1 MARFFIDRPIF
12 AWVIAIGIMLAGLLA
27 LQSLPISRYPQIS
40 PPSVSISATYPGA
53 SAQTIEDSVT
63 QVIEQQLTGLDG
75 LRYMTATSSSQGTA
89 RVRLTFEVG
98 TNPDIAQVQVQN
110 RLQQAMPMLPQSVQ
124 TQGVS
129 VTKSGDEM
137 LMVLSL
143 VSGDGRLNSS
153 DLGDYL
159 ASTMQTP
166 LSRVAG
172 VGSVTLFGAQ
182 YAMRIWLDPDKLHQ
196 FSLTPA
202 DVISAIQAQNTQV
215 SVGQLGAQPT
225 VAGQQLNATISSQGR
240 LQTTDQFRDILLV
253 TTTAGGT
260 VRLADVATVELGSAN
275 YNFLSRFNGEPAA
288 GLAIYLAAG
297 ANATDTAD
305 AINAEVLRLSA
316 GFPAGV
322 RAEVTNDTTPFVR
335 ASIHEVTKT
344 LIEAVVLVFLVMFL
358 FLQNWRAT
366 LIPTLAVP
374 VVLLGTFALLEA
386 FGYSIN
392 TLTMFALV
400 LAIGLLVDDAIVVV
414 ENVER
419 VIQEEGLSPL
429 EAARKSMDQITGALV
444 GVGLVLAAVFVPM
457 AFFGGTTGV
466 IYRQFSVTI
475 VSAMALSVLVAILF
489 TPALCATLLKPARHA
504 GQTPA
509 GTLSERL
516 FRPFN
521 RLIDRAIDGYGRA
534 VASMLRRRWP
544 WLLVYLA
551 IAAVAGVFLM
561 KLPTSFVPDEDQGI
575 LIIQV
580 TLPSG
585 ASQSRTVDVLDQ
597 VERHFLEQEADNV
610 LSVFSVAG
618 FGFAATGQNAGMG
631 FVRLKPW
638 DQRAGAD
645 RTAQAIQ
652 ARARRALSQVRD
664 AAVFVL
670 APPAVPGLGLSS
682 GFTLELLDENGR
694 GNDAL
699 LAATRALVQRA
710 NADPQLQGVRING
723 PEVEAQYW
731 LDIDHAKAGA
741 LGVSISSLN
750 ATLSTA
756 WGGTYVNDFIDRG
769 RVKRVYAQSI
779 AAARMLPEDLDK
791 WFVRNAN
798 GEMVSFSSFVNGRW
812 STGLP
817 QLSRFNGSSSME
829 VQGSALAGVS
839 SGTAMDRIE
848 TLAGEVAGGFGTAWA
863 GLSYEERQAGAN
875 ASALYVLSILV
886 VFLCLAALYE
896 SWTVPFA
903 VLLAVPIGALGTVL
917 ATAGRGLANDV
928 YFQVG
933 LLTIVGLTAKNA
945 ILIVEFAKDGVDRGE
960 DPVKAT
966 IHAARMRLR
975 PIVMT
980 SLAFGLG
987 VLPLALGSG
996 AGAGSQHAVGTG
1008 VLGGMIA
1015 ATVIGVFFFPLLY
1028 LVVYSAFTRRRRGAG
1043 GAAGDAGATGNAGAT
1058 GAAASG
1064 VAASGAPPP
1073 GPPQSPRAR
1082 S

>member
-12 AWVIAIGIMLAGLLA
+12 AWVIAIGIMLVGVLA

-75 LRYMTATSSSQGTA
+75 LRYMASTSSSQGTA

-124 TQGVS
+124 TQGVT

-143 VSGDGRLNSS
+143 VSGDGRLTSA
-153 DLGDYL
+153 DLGDYM

-196 FSLTPA
+196 YSLTPA

-215 SVGQLGAQPT
+215 SVGQLGAQPA

-240 LQTTDQFRDILLV
+240 LQTAEQFRDILLV

-275 YNFLSRFNGEPAA
+275 YNFLSRFNGLPAA

-305 AINAEVLRLSA
+305 AINAEVARLSA
-316 GFPAGV
+316 AFPAGV
-322 RAEVTNDTTPFVR
+322 RAEITNDTTPFVR

-344 LIEAVVLVFLVMFL
+344 LIEAVILVFLVMFL

-419 VIQEEGLSPL
+419 VIQEEGLSPI

-489 TPALCATLLKPARHA
+489 TPALCATLLKPTRADRPSMS
-504 GQTPA
+504 Q
-509 GTLSERL
+509 RL

-521 RLIDRAIDGYGRA
+521 RLVDKSIDGYGA
-534 VASMLRRRWP
+534 VVAHMLARRWP
-544 WLLVYLA
+544 WLILYLV
-551 IAAVAGVFLM
+551 IAAVAGWFLM
-561 KLPTSFVPDEDQGI
+561 KLPTSFVPDEDQGV
-575 LIIQV
+575 LIVQV
-580 TLPSG
+580 TLPTG
-585 ASQSRTVDVLDQ
+585 AAQTRTVEVLEQ
-597 VERHFLEQEADNV
+597 VERYFLEQEADDV

-638 DQRAGAD
+638 DERSGAT

-652 ARARRALSQVRD
+652 GRAMRALSQVRD
-664 AAVFVL
+664 ASIFVL

-682 GFTLELLDENGR
+682 GFTLELLDETGR
-694 GNDAL
+694 GSDAL

-710 NADPQLQGVRING
+710 NAEPGLQGVRING

-779 AAARMLPEDLDK
+779 AEARMLPEDLGK

-798 GEMVSFSSFVNGRW
+798 GEMVSFASFVNGRW
-812 STGLP
+812 TTGLP
-817 QLSRFNGSSSME
+817 QLSRFNGSSSLE
-829 VQGSALAGVS
+829 VQGSAAAGVS
-839 SGTAMDRIE
+839 SGTAMNRIE
-848 TLAGEVAGGFGTAWA
+848 ALASEVAGGFGTAWA
-863 GLSYEERQAGAN
+863 GLSFEERQAGAN
-875 ASALYVLSILV
+875 AASLYVLSILV

-917 ATAGRGLANDV
+917 ATSARGLANDV
-928 YFQVG
+928 YLQVG

-1028 LVVYSAFTRRRRGAG
+1028 LLVYSAFTKRRQVAT
-1043 GAAGDAGATGNAGAT
+1043 AAAT
-1058 GAAASG
+1058 GAREPES
-1064 VAASGAPPP
+1064 
-1073 GPPQSPRAR
+1073 R